1 MDERGNHT
9 YLDIED
15 IFTRYIH
22 NKEDIALIRSAYE
35 YAEEK
40 HRGQFRKS
48 GDPYIVHLIEVGYI
62 LASLQGGPSTIAAG
76 FLHDTIEDCDV
87 TKDEISEK
95 FGEDIAEI
103 VFCLTKIKAL
113 SHNRRH
119 DKDFV
124 AEGHRKIF
132 LGMAK
137 DVRVII
143 IKLADRLH
151 NMRTLDFQTPEK
163 KRSISK
169 ETLDVYVPIAD
180 RLGLSSIKG
189 ELEDYCVKYLHP
201 EEYEEICKYLDENMK
216 NRQESILH
224 LQKKIADLLIP
235 TKIPFD
241 IYSRVKHVSSIYRKL
256 INKEKTLDQIYD
268 IFALRII
275 TESELNCYEILGLI
289 HSEYRPL
296 PGRFKDYI
304 AVPKRNMYQSLHTT
318 IIDRDSTIL
327 EVQIRT
333 KEMDEIAE
341 GGVAAHWRYKENK
354 SYDPKKEQQDIMEK
368 LHWFSDFIS
377 ISSQDESAMDYMTTL
392 QNEIFGASI
401 YCFTPHG
408 KVINLPTGS
417 TPLDFAY
424 KIHSKVG
431 DQAVG
436 AIVNNVLVPLST
448 ELKTGDV
455 IEIKTNAQ
463 SNGPNEGWLKLVKT
477 TQARNHIRKFLM
489 KKNANYLRDTV
500 IEKGKNAIVE
510 MFREFEITEQKMVE
524 LITDSVLKQFQVE
537 SLEDLYYAIGNKTVQ
552 PSDITRFLNIRR
564 ESFVESLMKKT
575 VKPRGTASANQAV
588 LVKGE
593 SNILCNLSS
602 CCSPIPGDDIVG
614 YITHGKGIKVH
625 RKDCPNILKE
635 TKRLIDVWWNPEYKA
650 NNCPVELAIKATDR
664 DNLVID
670 ILNVLAQ
677 NKINCSKLITKL
689 HSETGTVSIYVT
701 INVSSLENL
710 NMIKNI
716 LVNISHVY
724 LVERVTH

>member
-552 PSDITRFLNIRR
+552 PSDITKFLNIRR

-575 VKPRGTASANQAV
+575 VKPRGVASANQAV

-614 YITHGKGIKVH
+614 YITQGKGIKVH

-689 HSETGTVSIYVT
+689 HSETGTVSIYIT

-710 NMIKNI
+710 NIIKNI

>member
-1 MDERGNHT
+1 
-9 YLDIED
+9 
-15 IFTRYIH
+15 
-22 NKEDIALIRSAYE
+22 
-35 YAEEK
+35 
-40 HRGQFRKS
+40 
-48 GDPYIVHLIEVGYI
+48 
-62 LASLQGGPSTIAAG
+62 
-76 FLHDTIEDCDV
+76 
-87 TKDEISEK
+87 
-95 FGEDIAEI
+95 
-103 VFCLTKIKAL
+103 
-113 SHNRRH
+113 
-119 DKDFV
+119 
-124 AEGHRKIF
+124 
-132 LGMAK
+132 
-137 DVRVII
+137 
-143 IKLADRLH
+143 
-151 NMRTLDFQTPEK
+151 
-163 KRSISK
+163 
-169 ETLDVYVPIAD
+169 
-180 RLGLSSIKG
+180 
-189 ELEDYCVKYLHP
+189 
-201 EEYEEICKYLDENMK
+201 
-216 NRQESILH
+216 
-224 LQKKIADLLIP
+224 
-235 TKIPFD
+235 
-241 IYSRVKHVSSIYRKL
+241 
-256 INKEKTLDQIYD
+256 
-268 IFALRII
+268 
-275 TESELNCYEILGLI
+275 
-289 HSEYRPL
+289 
-296 PGRFKDYI
+296 
-304 AVPKRNMYQSLHTT
+304 
-318 IIDRDSTIL
+318 
-327 EVQIRT
+327 
-333 KEMDEIAE
+333 
-341 GGVAAHWRYKENK
+341 
-354 SYDPKKEQQDIMEK
+354 
-368 LHWFSDFIS
+368 
-377 ISSQDESAMDYMTTL
+377 MDYMTTL

-431 DQAVG
+431 DQAIG
-436 AIVNNVLVPLST
+436 AIVNNVLVPLGT

-524 LITDSVLKQFQVE
+524 MITDSVLKQFQVE

-552 PSDITRFLNIRR
+552 PSDITKFLNIRR

-575 VKPRGTASANQAV
+575 VKPRGIASANQAV

-614 YITHGKGIKVH
+614 YITQGKGIKVH

-689 HSETGTVSIYVT
+689 HAETGTVSIYIT

-710 NMIKNI
+710 NIIKNI

>member
-500 IEKGKNAIVE
+500 IEKGINAIVE
-510 MFREFEITEQKMVE
+510 MFREFEINEQKMVE

-614 YITHGKGIKVH
+614 YITYGKGIKVH

>member
-22 NKEDIALIRSAYE
+22 KKEDIALIRSAYE

-216 NRQESILH
+216 NRQESILY

-552 PSDITRFLNIRR
+552 PSDITKFLNIRR

-614 YITHGKGIKVH
+614 YITQGKGIKVH

-689 HSETGTVSIYVT
+689 HSETGTVSIYIT

-710 NMIKNI
+710 NIIKNI

>member
-22 NKEDIALIRSAYE
+22 KKEDIALIRSAYE

-431 DQAVG
+431 DQAIG

-552 PSDITRFLNIRR
+552 PSDITKFLNIRR

-614 YITHGKGIKVH
+614 YITQGKGIKVH

-689 HSETGTVSIYVT
+689 HAETGTVSIYIT

-710 NMIKNI
+710 NIIKNI

>member
-22 NKEDIALIRSAYE
+22 KKEDIALIRSAYE

-552 PSDITRFLNIRR
+552 PSDITKFLNIRR

-614 YITHGKGIKVH
+614 YITQGKGIKVH

-689 HSETGTVSIYVT
+689 HAETGTVSIYIT

-710 NMIKNI
+710 NIIKNI

>member
-431 DQAVG
+431 DQAIG

-524 LITDSVLKQFQVE
+524 LISDSVLKQFQVE

-552 PSDITRFLNIRR
+552 PSDITKFLNIRR

-575 VKPRGTASANQAV
+575 VKPRGIASANQAV

-614 YITHGKGIKVH
+614 YITQGKGIKVH

-689 HSETGTVSIYVT
+689 HAETGTVSIYIT

-710 NMIKNI
+710 NIIKNI

>member
-22 NKEDIALIRSAYE
+22 KKEDIALIRSAYE

-552 PSDITRFLNIRR
+552 PSDITKFLNIRR

-614 YITHGKGIKVH
+614 YITQGKGIKVH

-689 HSETGTVSIYVT
+689 HAETGTVSIYIT

-710 NMIKNI
+710 NIIKNRSLHNEI
-716 LVNISHVY
+716 
-724 LVERVTH
+724 

>member
-552 PSDITRFLNIRR
+552 PSDITKFLNIRR

-575 VKPRGTASANQAV
+575 VKPRGVASANQAV

-614 YITHGKGIKVH
+614 YITQGKGIKVH

-689 HSETGTVSIYVT
+689 HSETGTVSIYIT

-710 NMIKNI
+710 NIIKNI
-716 LVNISHVY
+716 
-724 LVERVTH
+724 

>member
-489 KKNANYLRDTV
+489 KKNANYLRETV

-552 PSDITRFLNIRR
+552 PSDITKFLNIRR

-614 YITHGKGIKVH
+614 YITQGKGIKVH

-689 HSETGTVSIYVT
+689 HSETGTVSIYIT

-710 NMIKNI
+710 NIIKNI

>member
-431 DQAVG
+431 DQAIG

-524 LITDSVLKQFQVE
+524 MITDSVLKQFQVE

-552 PSDITRFLNIRR
+552 PSDITKFLNIRR

-575 VKPRGTASANQAV
+575 VKPRGIASANQAV

-614 YITHGKGIKVH
+614 YITQGKGIKVH

-664 DNLVID
+664 ENLVID

-689 HSETGTVSIYVT
+689 HAETGTVSIYIT

-710 NMIKNI
+710 NIIKNI